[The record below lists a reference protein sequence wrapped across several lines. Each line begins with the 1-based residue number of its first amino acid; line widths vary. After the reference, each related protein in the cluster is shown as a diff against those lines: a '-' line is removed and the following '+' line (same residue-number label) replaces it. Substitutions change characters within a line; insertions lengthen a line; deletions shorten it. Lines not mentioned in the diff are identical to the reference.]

1 MSWQTPG
8 KDPPPD
14 PSSPEPDAET
24 TRVPLRP
31 AQPADPAAAP
41 PPAEPTDAPAEP
53 TDPSPPTAGL
63 ISAAPVGWAGSSQG
77 APPTPTGDGPVV
89 AWTPP
94 VQPVVASAAEG
105 LVIAGVFTRLVA
117 YSVDIVFL
125 QLLNLIALGI
135 IGSIG
140 AGGDTTVTLIV
151 AGLYVAVDFLY
162 FVGLWTSG
170 WQATLGMR
178 LLRLHIV
185 DAATATTLS
194 INDALLRWIALSG
207 AVAILTLVPGLGQY
221 IALLGALW
229 VLALLISTATN
240 PLHQG
245 LHDRWARSVV
255 VQPAP
260 ASVGPAVITCLVL
273 VVIFAI
279 ILPVV
284 FVTVFNDQLQ
294 DILLEIG
301 RSV

>member
-14 PSSPEPDAET
+14 PASPEPDAET
-24 TRVPLRP
+24 TRVPLQP
-31 AQPADPAAAP
+31 AQPADPAD
-41 PPAEPTDAPAEP
+41 PAAPAEP
-53 TDPSPPTAGL
+53 TNPASPTPGL
-63 ISAAPVGWAGSSQG
+63 ISAAPVGWAGSGQD

-105 LVIAGVFTRLVA
+105 LVIAGVFSRLVA

-125 QLLNLIALGI
+125 QLLNLIGLGI

-140 AGGDTTVTLIV
+140 AGRDDTVTLIV
-151 AGLYVAVDFLY
+151 AGLFVAVDFLY

-207 AVAILTLVPGLGQY
+207 AVGILTIVPGLGQY

-279 ILPVV
+279 ILPIV
-284 FVTVFNDQLQ
+284 FLTVFNDQLQ
-294 DILLEIG
+294 EILLEIG